1 MMAEICHAW
10 SPQTAQDLRWL
21 LLRISEAYIWFA
33 EDNHATVS
41 TAIQSACGRD
51 TPSGSELL
59 QNVVNFCLLSLNA
72 WHGEEEV
79 LNQTCDIL
87 VALMRRTGPK
97 AKIVGQSGELWQMA
111 RQFCQDKNSVYSR
124 FPQSTQRKLMS
135 VVICAGASGGM
146 VTTRAMGEAISPLKD
161 RFGCLT
167 AVQLSNQ
174 IARNELSAILE

>member
-1 MMAEICHAW
+1 MTFKL
-10 SPQTAQDLRWL
+10 QTAQDLRWL

-33 EDNHATVS
+33 EDNHGTVS

-51 TPSGSELL
+51 TPSGSDLL

-135 VVICAGASGGM
+135 VVICAGASGNF
-146 VTTRAMGEAISPLKD
+146 K
-161 RFGCLT
+161 
-167 AVQLSNQ
+167 
-174 IARNELSAILE
+174 ILFYQSSINFF